1 MDSYIRLAAFNWLD
15 ELTLKYGDV
24 ISRSVLEEGFLF
36 QGQRITMIGAKGIWK
51 PKQLTLPISITTTF
65 DSPYEDSLV
74 SDDFLHYK
82 YRGTDPMHPDNVGLR
97 ELMKKQIPLIYFHSL
112 IKGKYHAA
120 WPVFIQNDDI
130 KNLTF
135 TVALEDRSMIGK
147 ENLFDAAAE
156 PESDYRRAYLT
167 ANIKQR
173 IHQRSFRERILAAYR
188 NQCALCR
195 LRHAELLDAAHIIPD
210 SEELGLPIIQ
220 NGLSLCKIHHAA
232 FDNHI
237 IGISPDYIIKV
248 RKDILYETDGP
259 MLKYGIQSLENNKI
273 ILPQNKNN
281 RPDRERLDIR
291 FQRFLKAG

>member
-1 MDSYIRLAAFNWLD
+1 MV
-15 ELTLKYGDV
+15 G
-24 ISRSVLEEGFLF
+24 
-36 QGQRITMIGAKGIWK
+36 
-51 PKQLTLPISITTTF
+51 SIT
-65 DSPYEDSLV
+65 
-74 SDDFLHYK
+74 
-82 YRGTDPMHPDNVGLR
+82 
-97 ELMKKQIPLIYFHSL
+97 
-112 IKGKYHAA
+112 
-120 WPVFIQNDDI
+120 
-130 KNLTF
+130 
-135 TVALEDRSMIGK
+135 
-147 ENLFDAAAE
+147 
-156 PESDYRRAYLT
+156 DYRRAYLT

-173 IHQRSFRERILAAYR
+173 IHQRSFRERILAAYH

-281 RPDRERLDIR
+281 QPDRERLDIR